1 MHEMHAIGNKRNA
14 STLIRLHKIAD
25 RVEMREGPER
35 LLASPAAGENDWT
48 SDAAKIRIEPKAP
61 GVESAV
67 RREQPVQ
74 DGNAHGACGGRRG
87 GRVHERREVSP
98 HALRGDVPVHSGT
111 QSAER
116 RLEAHGVAHDCL
128 VRLMMKTAATIS
140 APLKSC

>member
-1 MHEMHAIGNKRNA
+1 MHEMHAIGNKRNTPA
-14 STLIRLHKIAD
+14 LIRLHKVAD

-35 LLASPAAGENDWT
+35 LLDACAAGENDWT

-74 DGNAHGACGGRRG
+74 DGNAHGACGGRRR
-87 GRVHERREVSP
+87 GRVHERREISP
-98 HALRGDVPVHSGT
+98 HALRCDVPVHSGT

-116 RLEAHGVAHDCL
+116 RLEAHGVAHDL
-128 VRLMMKTAATIS
+128 LRLMMKTATTIS